1 MELGKVAAHKG
12 ASSTQHAGDK
22 GASSTQETR
31 RAAAGR
37 RQRRWRRRRAGI
49 DRLMCRQCSRG
60 RHSYGCGQSEGY
72 ARRRRPVAGVAE
84 AARHRRRRGAAL
96 ARMLAR
102 SRLVRLDLSCND
114 SIDGDKIRTGANM
127 SFHIRNVWQTNSS
140 VNIVLFSV
148 QIPTFR
154 WYFTC
159 PRSFGGI
166 FRISGS
172 FSATEPIF
180 PKDIGILFSAERLY
194 IT

>member
-31 RAAAGR
+31 RAVAGR

-49 DRLMCRQCSRG
+49 DRLMCSRG

-96 ARMLAR
+96 ARMC
-102 SRLVRLDLSCND
+102 SMEMDWD

-127 SFHIRNVWQTNSS
+127 SFHVRNVWQTNSS
-140 VNIVLFSV
+140 VNRVLFSV

-172 FSATEPIF
+172 FSAIEPIF
-180 PKDIGILFSAERLY
+180 P
-194 IT
+194 